1 MVDCSMKS
9 LYGYVST
16 PPPPA
21 HIESYKYEQ
30 YMIVYKMIRYNILHN
45 IMLNNNLTQKHSFSK
60 LYYVKD
66 IQHYKLNQTNY
77 TIILLDQ
84 NLLNSNTSKLDH
96 NVS

>member
-1 MVDCSMKS
+1 MS
-9 LYGYVST
+9 

-45 IMLNNNLTQKHSFSK
+45 IMLNNNLTQKLSCCK
-60 LYYVKD
+60 LYYVKAT
-66 IQHYKLNQTNY
+66 QHYKLNQTNY
-77 TIILLDQ
+77 TIILLGQ